1 MAACRYAPVWSCL
14 TVTIT
19 TRPAGR
25 DGWAGVAPVY
35 TVARIAS
42 RCDRQTLGEHD
53 GSPTTVRQPCR
64 ARPHNDQDG
73 AQL

>member
-19 TRPAGR
+19 TRPASR

-42 RCDRQTLGEHD
+42 RAVNCIATL
-53 GSPTTVRQPCR
+53 
-64 ARPHNDQDG
+64 
-73 AQL
+73 